1 MGIKKQNIIYLIVL
15 LFSIFIISVCGV
27 LLFNLSKSETNILG
41 STIIYTTQSE
51 SIVSDILNEG
61 TLEKLPENSTDINS
75 FIDSLSLK
83 SIKEL
88 DGLNI
93 EVNIPENYISIKKK
107 SNSDILIENVY
118 KNLLNELS
126 KNRDIYLPL
135 LSQLSYDSDNNL
147 MNVFYDSNSDEI
159 RIQGINNE
167 QIDARFLGVNYS
179 TLDDLSNPSSKNIS
193 GDLGLFDFS
202 LEDYENDSILGYVFK
217 PECVYGQS
225 CTDVGET
232 ALGLVTSNVGSIWM
246 DCSKSGV
253 YQFIDYSS
261 ILNTLKVNEIK
272 EGSIKEIEI
281 SSLNTSYNATDLRVY
296 IENDALIYESV
307 ICELFE
313 SFGYRIEKVEEKE
326 TSDLIIGYTWIYS
339 DSFQSS
345 LDSNLND
352 AIKNYYLG
360 KGETDNIKFIFRSS
374 WELKKIQGV

>member
-1 MGIKKQNIIYLIVL
+1 MDVKKQNIIYLIIL
-15 LFSIFIISVCGV
+15 LFSIIVISVCGF
-27 LLFNLSKSETNILG
+27 LLLKFSKTETNLLG

-51 SIVSDILNEG
+51 TLVSDVLENS
-61 TLEKLPENSTDINS
+61 TLEKLPENSLDLNYFINS
-75 FIDSLSLK
+75 LNLK

-88 DGLNI
+88 DGLDI
-93 EVNIPENYISIKKK
+93 EVNIPENFISIQKKT
-107 SNSDILIENVY
+107 NSDIVLEDVY

-126 KNRDIYLPL
+126 RNRSLYLPL

-147 MNVFYDSNSDEI
+147 VNIFYDTNSDEI
-159 RIQGINNE
+159 RIQGIDGE
-167 QIDARFLGVNYS
+167 EIDARFLGIDFS
-179 TLDDLSNPSSKNIS
+179 ILDDSSNTTSKNIS
-193 GDLGLFDFS
+193 GDLALYDFS
-202 LEDYENDSILGYVFK
+202 LEDYENESILGYVFK

-225 CTDVGET
+225 CTETGET
-232 ALGLVTSNVGSIWM
+232 ALGIVTSQVGSIWM

-253 YQFIDYSS
+253 YQFIDYSY
-261 ILNTLKVNEIK
+261 ILNTLKVNDTKGGTIRK
-272 EGSIKEIEI
+272 IEI
-281 SSLNTSYNATDLRVY
+281 DSLNTSYNTTDLRVF
-296 IENDALIYESV
+296 IENDALKYESV
-307 ICELFE
+307 IYELFE
-313 SFGYRIEKVEEKE
+313 SNGYRVEKVEEKE